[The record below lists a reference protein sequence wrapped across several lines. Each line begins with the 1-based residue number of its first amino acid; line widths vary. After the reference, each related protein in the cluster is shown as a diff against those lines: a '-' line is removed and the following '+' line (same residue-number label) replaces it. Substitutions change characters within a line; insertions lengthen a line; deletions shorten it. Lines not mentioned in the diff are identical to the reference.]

1 MRKPLTGIL
10 VLALLAS
17 LLALPAGA
25 AGSTDPQPQS
35 KTVTLPAAC
44 IDSALGEVTVTVTY
58 TGWLGELDGAA
69 NGISGDGHA
78 NDWSAGPAGVA
89 DPKIIVVK
97 EGSEIR
103 FTIQAQDP
111 MAAYNYCYDG
121 VSYPDDSASY
131 GWDDCGGG
139 ALFYDGKNSAF
150 PMQVYGTAD
159 GSTVFSAGP
168 LFAEDRQPLGKK
180 LSANQYV
187 YTPVNGLATY
197 AFQAKEKPGETF
209 QPNGY
214 TAKYLLGTVLT
225 ISDAQIREMQQT
237 GTMTFLEGVSAYGQ
251 DLSYQHAYVGLAE
264 LLAGQPVPTARPQL
278 YVSDS
283 CQHLDTGVGY
293 ESTLTNTTGK
303 PLQGSY
309 ALLTYFPQKY
319 TDRLGAAAFQA
330 QVQPIDVNLAPGEST
345 SLTLYS
351 GFFGLANA
359 NLVWISFE
367 DQAERDAFLADE
379 ALNGINTSYYMVDN
393 EQWLKD
399 NFGITLLPAE

>member
-1 MRKPLTGIL
+1 MKKRLTGL
-10 VLALLAS
+10 LSLALLVS
-17 LLALPAGA
+17 LLTLPAGA
-25 AGSTDPQPQS
+25 AGGSAPQPQS

-58 TGWLGELDGAA
+58 TGWLGELDGTA
-69 NGISGDGHA
+69 NGIPGDGHA

-103 FTIQAQDP
+103 FTIQAEDP

-121 VSYPDDSASY
+121 VYYPDDSASY

-180 LSANQYV
+180 LSANQYA

-197 AFQAKEKPGETF
+197 VFQAKEKPGETF

-225 ISDAQIREMQQT
+225 VSDQQIQEMQQT

-278 YVSDS
+278 SVSDNYQRFDS
-283 CQHLDTGVGY
+283 GVGY

-319 TDRLGAAAFQA
+319 LDYDGTEAFQA
-330 QVQPIDVNLAPGEST
+330 QVQPIDVDLAAGESM

-367 DQAERDAFLADE
+367 DQAERDAFLADK
-379 ALNGINTSYYMVDN
+379 ALNGINISHYMVEN

-399 NFGITLLPAE
+399 NFGITLLPAK